1 MKGIRLYKSALQ
13 QKMLRAVHTHTAQAE
28 AFAREIVPYGN
39 GSDGGH
45 LRDCIFSVVTNSPGC
60 VAGEISA
67 RNPHALPVELGASH
81 MKAQPYLRPALL
93 KQKASFLSALK
104 K

>member
-1 MKGIRLYKSALQ
+1 MKGLRLYKSALQ
-13 QKMLRAVHTHTAQAE
+13 QRLLKAVTQHTAQAE
-28 AFAREIVPYGN
+28 SFAREIVPYGD

-45 LRDCIFSVVTNSPGC
+45 LRDCIFSVVTDSPGY

-67 RNPHALPVELGASH
+67 RNPHALPVEMGTSR
-81 MKAQPYLRPALL
+81 MQAQPYLRPALL